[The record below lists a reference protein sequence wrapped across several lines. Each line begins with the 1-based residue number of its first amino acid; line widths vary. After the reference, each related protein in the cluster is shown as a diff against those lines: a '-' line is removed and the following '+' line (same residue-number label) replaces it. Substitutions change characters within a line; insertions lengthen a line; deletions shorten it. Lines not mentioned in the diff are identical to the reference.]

1 MSSDLGFPRLVE
13 VMAHSD
19 HAEILAGGT
28 LFHLKGRRCLPLEC
42 VDSSTPLRWRCVGG
56 HER

>member
-19 HAEILAGGT
+19 HAEILAGRT
-28 LFHLKGRRCLPLEC
+28 LFHLKGRRCLPLDALAVEMRRR
-42 VDSSTPLRWRCVGG
+42 P
-56 HER
+56 